1 MDTTLKDCKICGKE
15 FDRIPEHDNQICL
28 DCKKDWKED
37 YVLDKKPCKVCG
49 WWTHHLSSEKVCQD
63 CYKDI

>member
-37 YVLDKKPCKVCG
+37 YVLNKKPCKVCG
-49 WWTHHLSSEKVCQD
+49 
-63 CYKDI
+63 